1 MKKIKSRE
9 QWLNEEEQ
17 REFDMLDENAE
28 VDIDIKLED
37 GPEEVMKA
45 LDDLEVKQK
54 EAMPFGVIKAKAMK
68 KRLDAIKK
76 LPGVEDV
83 EIVKKK

>member
-1 MKKIKSRE
+1 MKTVKTRE
-9 QWLNEEEQ
+9 SWLAEEEQ
-17 REFDMLDENAE
+17 KAFDALDENAE
-28 VDIDIKLED
+28 IEIDIKLED
-37 GPEEVMKA
+37 GPAEVMKA

-76 LPGVEDV
+76 LPGVESV